1 MSNDRSATRLY
12 KERLNL
18 LLDVVQTVN
27 EDSDI
32 EQLLTQFE
40 YLLKYELHVGRIV
53 AYTRTGE
60 RWDCLLHTNL
70 SDHELAA
77 INVERDLVPFQ
88 QIEVLAMQPVPQLAS
103 FDAIIPLF
111 HKKKLQG
118 YLLVGD
124 SELGDGVSPTLR
136 NLKFIQILANIILVF
151 VENKKLQ
158 GRLLKQEALRREL
171 EVASEIQAGLVPP
184 EGQLLQTDHT
194 CAMSYYRPH
203 DQVGGDYFDVLQ
215 LNGHQVGFC
224 MADVSGKGIAAAM
237 LMSNFQA
244 MVRTLFNATSD
255 LGKLVRRLNERV
267 CQNTAGGKFITL
279 FLGRYNT
286 LTGRLTYVNAG
297 HLPPLLYRKSRN
309 KVERLMAGC
318 IGLGMLEEM
327 PGIDIGHTQMTV
339 GDLLVSYTDGLVEV
353 EHGDGVG
360 SNEQRLEGIVAA
372 GGGIFKTMKAIEDM
386 ADETIK
392 NGGSF
397 DDTSVLAVEVTRRPF
412 FAF

>member
-1 MSNDRSATRLY
+1 MANERNATRLY

-18 LLDVVQTVN
+18 LLDAVQTVN
-27 EDSDI
+27 EDSEV
-32 EQLLTQFE
+32 EQLTTQFE
-40 YLLKYELHVGRIV
+40 YLLKYELHVGKIL
-53 AYTRTGE
+53 AWTRTGE
-60 RWDCLLHTNL
+60 RWDLMLRSNVT
-70 SDHELAA
+70 DEQLAG
-77 INVERDLVPFQ
+77 IDVERDLVPFQ
-88 QIEVLAMQPVPQLAS
+88 QLEVLAMQRVEPLS
-103 FDAIIPLF
+103 LFDAVLPLF
-111 HKKKLQG
+111 HKKRLQG

-151 VENKKLQ
+151 IENKKLQ
-158 GRLLKQEALRREL
+158 GRLLRQEALRREL

-184 EGQLLQTDHT
+184 EGRLLQTDHT

-215 LNGHQVGFC
+215 LSSHQVGFC

-244 MVRTLFNATSD
+244 MVRTLFTAGCNMRT
-255 LGKLVRRLNERV
+255 LVTRLNERV
-267 CQNTAGGKFITL
+267 CQNTAGGKFITV
-279 FLGRYNT
+279 FLARYNT

-297 HLPPLLYRKSRN
+297 HLPPLLYRRAQGQA
-309 KVERLMAGC
+309 ERLMVGC

-327 PGIDIGHTQMTV
+327 PGLDVGHTRMTV

-360 SNEQRLEGIVAA
+360 SNEQRLEELVAE

-386 ADETIK
+386 AAETIK

-397 DDTSVLAVEVTRRPF
+397 DDTSVLAVEVTRRPLL
-412 FAF
+412 AF